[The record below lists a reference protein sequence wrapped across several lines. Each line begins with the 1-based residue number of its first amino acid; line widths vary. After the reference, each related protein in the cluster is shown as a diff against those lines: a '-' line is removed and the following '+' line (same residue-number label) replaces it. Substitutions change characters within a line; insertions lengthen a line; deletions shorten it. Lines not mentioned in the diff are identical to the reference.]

1 MLWKVCFR
9 KIMIFNMCFIHRRYD
24 KMPCLI
30 ISNLQHRTDRN
41 HAKMFPNNFLREKVW
56 LNFVCQSPVSLT
68 LVLICLLL

>member
-1 MLWKVCFR
+1 MLWRVCFR
-9 KIMIFNMCFIHRRYD
+9 KIMIFNMCSIHRRYG

-30 ISNLQHRTDRN
+30 ISNLQPPPNRN
-41 HAKMFPNNFLREKVW
+41 PAKMFPKYFLREKVW